1 MLERLVRWSLENR
14 AMVYAIAAL
23 LTAFGAWTALRT
35 PVDVLPD
42 LTAPTVT
49 VVVDAGGYTPTEV
62 EQRVTIPLET
72 ALNGSPGLRRIRSNS
87 ATGLAVVTLEFDW
100 ATPPE
105 NARRIVA
112 ERLQTAGDE
121 LPEDL
126 PPPHMTPASSVMGEI
141 MFVALR
147 SDSASPM
154 DLKST
159 ADWIV
164 RRRVMSVPGIAEVLT
179 IGGDERQVQ
188 LLVDPPRMSA
198 RGIGMNQVIEA
209 MSAASDNRSAGVVVA
224 NGQELLVEGVGRA
237 SVADDFGN
245 VVVGN
250 AGGLPVLAREIGD
263 IRIGEGL
270 KRGTGAFNGKPAV
283 ILAIQKQ
290 PGANTLELTDRLDT
304 VFGELQRSLPEGM
317 VLETRVFRQ
326 SDFIQRSV
334 DNVTTSLI
342 EGLVLVAVIV
352 FIFLVS
358 WRATAVALAA
368 IPVSVVSAI
377 IVINAGGG
385 TINTMTLGGLAI
397 ALGMLVDDA
406 IIVVENVVRRLRL
419 ERAKPADEQ
428 QSDIAVVAAATG
440 EVQGAIIFATLII
453 LLVFLPIF
461 GLSGIEGRLLQPLAL
476 AYGISLL
483 ASLAVALTLTPALS
497 YDLLSRRPDDVGR
510 EPGWVIRMKHSY
522 VGLLDRWLDRWR
534 ALALGSLV
542 MVVLAGIGIALAGRA
557 FLPEFNEG
565 SLTVNVTTL
574 PGTSLADSDRAASEV
589 EAALLSQPEVR
600 TTARRTGRAPGDPH
614 AQEVFASE
622 IEASLNDDGRDRD
635 ELLAALRDAV
645 STVPGVQA
653 IFGQPIGHRVDHI
666 LSGARANIAI
676 KVFAPDTDTLQRV
689 STQVET
695 AVAAIPGTV
704 DVQRDTQSL
713 VPYLRVRLRRADLAN
728 YGLAVEDVT
737 GAIEAA
743 IAGAEVGQLIER
755 PVITDVVVR
764 YDPVQYAD
772 AGQLDTMLLAA
783 PGGQLIPLSAI
794 ADVVRDTGPNAI
806 TRESVERMQ
815 LVLANVSGRDLGA
828 VVADIDTAL
837 DKIALPQ
844 GVHIELAGQFESAE
858 SAGRTLLA
866 LGLVVLIGMFL
877 LLQQAFRSGRDALLV
892 MINLPLALVGGVVGL
907 WLTGGVLS
915 VATIVGFITLFGIA
929 TRNGVMMVTHIK
941 HLQAAEGVTDLAE
954 AVRRGSEE
962 RLVPILMTAISAGL
976 ALLPLAIALG
986 EPGSE
991 IQAPMAIVILCG
1003 LTSST
1008 ALNMLVLPAIY
1019 LKVTRDGWGVRMFH
1033 VEHQANGLKPGKTRP
1048 EPTNTRSKT
1057 A

>member
-14 AMVYAIAAL
+14 VVVYAIAVL
-23 LTAFGAWTALRT
+23 LTGFGAWTAARA

-72 ALNGSPGLRRIRSNS
+72 ALNGAPGLRRLRSNS
-87 ATGLAVVTLEFDW
+87 ATGLSIVIMEYDW
-100 ATPPE
+100 TTDPDE
-105 NARRIVA
+105 ARRITN
-112 ERLQTAGDE
+112 ERMQTAEDE
-121 LPEDL
+121 LPDDIA
-126 PPPHMTPASSVMGEI
+126 PPHMIPASSVMGEI

-147 SDSASPM
+147 SDAASPM

-164 RRRVMSVPGIAEVLT
+164 RRRIMSIPGIAEVLT

-188 LLVDPPRMSA
+188 LLVDPSRLSA
-198 RGIGMNQVIEA
+198 RGIGMNEVVEA
-209 MSAASDNRSAGVVVA
+209 MEAASTTQSAGVVVE
-224 NGQELLVEGVGRA
+224 NGQEFLVEGVGRA
-237 SVADDFGN
+237 ANAEEFGN
-245 VVVGN
+245 VVVGE

-270 KRGTGAFNGKPAV
+270 KRGTGAFNGDPAV

-290 PGANTLELTDRLDT
+290 PGANTLELTDRLDET
-304 VFGELQRSLPEGM
+304 FADLQRSLPEGM

-326 SDFIQRSV
+326 ADFIQRSV
-334 DNVTTSLI
+334 DNVTWALI
-342 EGLVLVAVIV
+342 EGLILVAIIV
-352 FIFLVS
+352 FVFLIS

-377 IVINAGGG
+377 IVINSGGG

-419 ERAKPADEQ
+419 EREKPVEERQD
-428 QSDIAVVAAATG
+428 DIKVVAAATS

-453 LLVFLPIF
+453 LLVFIPIF
-461 GLSGIEGRLLQPLAL
+461 GLTGIEGRLLQPLAL
-476 AYGISLL
+476 AYGVSLL

-497 YDLLSRRPDDVGR
+497 FDLLSRKPENVGN
-510 EPGWVIRMKHSY
+510 EPNWVIRMKAWYSG
-522 VGLLDRWLDRWR
+522 VLDRWLDRWKTL
-534 ALALGSLV
+534 ALASLV
-542 MVVLAGIGIALAGRA
+542 IVFAASVGMALAGRS

-574 PGTSLADSDRAASEV
+574 PGTSLEDSDRAASEI
-589 EAALLSQPEVR
+589 EGALLSQPEVL

-622 IEASLNDDGRDRD
+622 IEATLSEDGRSRE
-635 ELLAALRDAV
+635 ELLTALREAV
-645 STVPGVQA
+645 GTVPGVQA

-676 KVFAPDTDTLQRV
+676 KVFAPDTVTLQ
-689 STQVET
+689 SISSQVEA
-695 AVAAIPGTV
+695 AVSAIPGAV
-704 DVQRDTQSL
+704 DVQKDTQST

-728 YGLAVEDVT
+728 YGLSVEGVT
-737 GAIEAA
+737 GAIQAA
-743 IAGAEVGQLIER
+743 IVGAQVGELIER

-764 YDPVQYAD
+764 YDPAQLGE
-772 AGQLDTMLLAA
+772 AGSMDTMVIAA
-783 PGGQLIPLSAI
+783 PGGQLLPLSAI
-794 ADVVRDTGPNAI
+794 ADVVRDQGPNAI

-815 LVLANVSGRDLGA
+815 LVMANVSGRDLGS
-828 VVADIDTAL
+828 VVADVQAALETID
-837 DKIALPQ
+837 LPQ
-844 GVHIELAGQFESAE
+844 GAHIELGGQFESAA
-858 SAGRTLLA
+858 SATQTLLA
-866 LGLVVLIGMFL
+866 LGLIVLVGMFL
-877 LLQQAFRSGRDALLV
+877 LLRQAFRSSNDAALV

-907 WLTGGVLS
+907 WQTGGVLS

-941 HLQAAEGVTDLAE
+941 HLQDVEGVTDLAE
-954 AVRRGSEE
+954 AVRRGAEE

-976 ALLPLAIALG
+976 ALLPLAIAMG
-986 EPGSE
+986 QPGSE

-1008 ALNMLVLPAIY
+1008 VLNMLVLPAIY
-1019 LKVTRDGWGVRMFH
+1019 LKVTRDGWGLR
-1033 VEHQANGLKPGKTRP
+1033 
-1048 EPTNTRSKT
+1048 RSKFGERN
-1057 A
+1057 AA

>member
-14 AMVYAIAAL
+14 IVIYAIALL
-23 LTAFGAWTALRT
+23 LTAFGAWTASRT

-62 EQRVTIPLET
+62 EQRITIPLET
-72 ALNGSPGLRRIRSNS
+72 ALNGAPGLRRIRSNS
-87 ATGLAVVTLEFDW
+87 ATGLSVVTMEYDW
-100 ATPPE
+100 STDSE
-105 NARRIVA
+105 QARRITA
-112 ERLQTAGDE
+112 ERLQAATDD
-121 LPEDL
+121 LPDDV

-141 MFVALR
+141 MFIAMR
-147 SDSASPM
+147 SDNANPM
-154 DLKST
+154 ELKSV
-159 ADWIV
+159 ADWVV
-164 RRRVMSVPGIAEVLT
+164 RRRIMSVPGVAEVMT

-188 LLVDPPRMSA
+188 LLVDPARLSA
-198 RGIGMNQVIEA
+198 RSIGVNQVVDA
-209 MSAASDNRSAGVVVA
+209 MKKASANESAGVIVE
-224 NGQELLVEGVGRA
+224 NGQELLIEGVGRA
-237 SVADDFGN
+237 VEAEEFGN
-245 VVVGN
+245 VVVGET
-250 AGGLPVLAREIGD
+250 GGLPVLAREIGE

-290 PGANTLELTDRLDT
+290 PGANTLELTERLDE
-304 VFGELQRSLPEGM
+304 VFDELQRTLPPGM

-326 SDFIQRSV
+326 ADFIQRSV
-334 DNVTTSLI
+334 DNVTTALV
-342 EGLVLVAVIV
+342 EGLILVAIIV

-377 IVINAGGG
+377 IVINSGGG

-419 ERAKPADEQ
+419 EREKPEAER
-428 QSDIAVVAAATG
+428 QSDIEVVGSATT

-461 GLSGIEGRLLQPLAL
+461 GLTGIEGRLLQPLAL
-476 AYGISLL
+476 AYGLSLL

-497 YDLLSRRPDDVGR
+497 FDLLSRNPENVGN
-510 EPGWVIRMKHSY
+510 EPKWIIRMKAWY
-522 VGLLDRWLDRWR
+522 VNLLDHWLDRWR
-534 ALALGSLV
+534 ALAIGSAVLV
-542 MVVLAGIGIALAGRA
+542 LVAGIGLTLAGRA

-574 PGTSLADSDRAASEV
+574 PGTSLEDSDRAASEV
-589 EAALLSQPEVR
+589 EAALLSQPEVE

-622 IEASLNDDGRDRD
+622 IEATLNDDGRERE
-635 ELLAALRDAV
+635 ELLGGLREAV
-645 STVPGVQA
+645 GTVPGIQA
-653 IFGQPIGHRVDHI
+653 IFGQPIGHRIDHI

-676 KVFAPDTDTLQRV
+676 KIYAADTATLQ
-689 STQVET
+689 SIANQVET
-695 AVAAIPGTV
+695 AVGAVPGAV
-704 DVQRDTQSL
+704 DVQKDTQSS
-713 VPYLRVRLRRADLAN
+713 VPYLRVRLRRADIAN

-737 GAIEAA
+737 GAIQAA

-764 YDPVQYAD
+764 YDPAQYNAPGQMENMVI
-772 AGQLDTMLLAA
+772 AAPNGQLL
-783 PGGQLIPLSAI
+783 PLSAV
-794 ADVVRDTGPNAI
+794 ADVVRDQGPNAI
-806 TRESVERMQ
+806 TRESAERVQ
-815 LVLANVSGRDLGA
+815 LVMANVSGRDLGA
-828 VVADIDTAL
+828 VVTDIEAVL
-837 DKIALPQ
+837 DAIDLPQ
-844 GVHIELAGQFESAE
+844 GARIELGGQFESAA
-858 SAGRTLLA
+858 SATRTLLA
-866 LGLVVLIGMFL
+866 LGLIVLVGMFL
-877 LLQQAFRSGRDALLV
+877 LLRQAFRSSNDAALV

-941 HLQAAEGVTDLAE
+941 HLQNVEGLTDLAD
-954 AVRRGSEE
+954 AVRRGAEE

-976 ALLPLAIALG
+976 ALVPLAIATG
-986 EPGSE
+986 QPGSE

-1008 ALNMLVLPAIY
+1008 ILNMLVLPAVY
-1019 LKVTRDGWGVRMFH
+1019 LKVTRDGWGVSKL
-1033 VEHQANGLKPGKTRP
+1033 LKNMR
-1048 EPTNTRSKT
+1048 RSREAMESEAT
-1057 A
+1057 PI

>member
-14 AMVYAIAAL
+14 VVVYAIAVL
-23 LTAFGAWTALRT
+23 LTGFGAWTAARA

-72 ALNGSPGLRRIRSNS
+72 ALNGAPGLRRLRSNS
-87 ATGLAVVTLEFDW
+87 ATGLSIVIMEYDW
-100 ATPPE
+100 TTDPDE
-105 NARRIVA
+105 ARRITN
-112 ERLQTAGDE
+112 ERMQTAEDE
-121 LPEDL
+121 LPDDIA
-126 PPPHMTPASSVMGEI
+126 PPHMIPASSVMGEI

-147 SDSASPM
+147 SDAASPM

-159 ADWIV
+159 ADWVV
-164 RRRVMSVPGIAEVLT
+164 RRRIMSIPGIAEVLT

-188 LLVDPPRMSA
+188 LLVDPSRLSA
-198 RGIGMNQVIEA
+198 RGIGMNEVVEA
-209 MSAASDNRSAGVVVA
+209 MEAASTTQSAGVVVE
-224 NGQELLVEGVGRA
+224 NGQEFLVEGVGRA
-237 SVADDFGN
+237 ANAEEFGN
-245 VVVGN
+245 VVVGE

-270 KRGTGAFNGKPAV
+270 KRGTGAFNGDPAV

-290 PGANTLELTDRLDT
+290 PGANTLELTDRLDET
-304 VFGELQRSLPEGM
+304 FADLQRSLPEGM

-326 SDFIQRSV
+326 AEFIQRSV
-334 DNVTTSLI
+334 DNVTWALI
-342 EGLVLVAVIV
+342 EGLILVAIIV
-352 FIFLVS
+352 FVFLIS

-377 IVINAGGG
+377 IVINSGGG

-419 ERAKPADEQ
+419 EREKPVEERQD
-428 QSDIAVVAAATG
+428 DIKVVAAATS

-453 LLVFLPIF
+453 LLVFIPIF
-461 GLSGIEGRLLQPLAL
+461 GLTGIEGRLLQPLAL
-476 AYGISLL
+476 AYGVSLL

-497 YDLLSRRPDDVGR
+497 FDLLSRKPENVGN
-510 EPGWVIRMKHSY
+510 EPNWVIRMKAWYSG
-522 VGLLDRWLDRWR
+522 VLDRWLDRWKTL
-534 ALALGSLV
+534 ALASLV
-542 MVVLAGIGIALAGRA
+542 IVFAASVGMALAGRS

-574 PGTSLADSDRAASEV
+574 PGTSLEDSDRAASEI
-589 EAALLSQPEVR
+589 EGALLSQPEVL

-622 IEASLNDDGRDRD
+622 IEATLSEDGRSRE
-635 ELLAALRDAV
+635 ELLSALREAV
-645 STVPGVQA
+645 GTVPGVQA

-676 KVFAPDTDTLQRV
+676 KVFAPDTVTLQ
-689 STQVET
+689 SISSQVEA
-695 AVAAIPGTV
+695 AVSAIPGAV
-704 DVQRDTQSL
+704 DVQKDTQST

-728 YGLAVEDVT
+728 YGLSVEGVT
-737 GAIEAA
+737 GAIQAA
-743 IAGAEVGQLIER
+743 IVGAQVGELIER

-764 YDPVQYAD
+764 YDPAQLGE
-772 AGQLDTMLLAA
+772 AGSMDTMVIAA
-783 PGGQLIPLSAI
+783 PGGQLLPLSAI
-794 ADVVRDTGPNAI
+794 ADVVRDQGPNAI

-815 LVLANVSGRDLGA
+815 LVMANVSGRDLGS
-828 VVADIDTAL
+828 VVADVQAALETID
-837 DKIALPQ
+837 LPQ
-844 GVHIELAGQFESAE
+844 GAHIELGGQFESAA
-858 SAGRTLLA
+858 SATQTLLA
-866 LGLVVLIGMFL
+866 LGLIVLVGMFL
-877 LLQQAFRSGRDALLV
+877 LLRQAFRSSNDAALV

-907 WLTGGVLS
+907 WQTGGVLS

-941 HLQAAEGVTDLAE
+941 HLQDVEGVTDLAE
-954 AVRRGSEE
+954 AVRRGAEE

-976 ALLPLAIALG
+976 ALLPLAIAMG
-986 EPGSE
+986 QPGSE

-1008 ALNMLVLPAIY
+1008 VLNMLVLPAIY
-1019 LKVTRDGWGVRMFH
+1019 LKVTRDGWGLR
-1033 VEHQANGLKPGKTRP
+1033 
-1048 EPTNTRSKT
+1048 RSKFGELN
-1057 A
+1057 AA

>member
-14 AMVYAIAAL
+14 IAVYAIALL
-23 LTAFGAWTALRT
+23 LTAFGAWTAMQT

-62 EQRVTIPLET
+62 EQRITIPLET
-72 ALNGSPGLRRIRSNS
+72 ALNGAPGLRRIRSNS
-87 ATGLAVVTLEFDW
+87 ATGLSVVTMEYDW
-100 ATPPE
+100 STEPE
-105 NARRIVA
+105 QARRVTA
-112 ERLQTAGDE
+112 ERLQAATDD
-121 LPEDL
+121 LPDDV

-141 MFVALR
+141 MFVAMR
-147 SDSASPM
+147 SDTASPM
-154 DLKST
+154 ELKYT
-159 ADWIV
+159 ADWVV
-164 RRRVMSVPGIAEVLT
+164 RRRVMSVPGIAEVMT

-188 LLVDPPRMSA
+188 LLVDPARLSA
-198 RGIGMNQVIEA
+198 RGIGMNQVVET
-209 MSAASDNRSAGVVVA
+209 MSRASANESAGVVVE
-224 NGQELLVEGVGRA
+224 NGQELLIEGVGRA
-237 SVADDFGN
+237 ANAEEFGN
-245 VVVGN
+245 VVVGET
-250 AGGLPVLAREIGD
+250 GGLPVLAREVGEV
-263 IRIGEGL
+263 RIGEGL

-283 ILAIQKQ
+283 ILAVQKQ

-304 VFGELQRSLPEGM
+304 VFAEIQRTLPQGM

-326 SDFIQRSV
+326 SDFIERSV
-334 DNVTTSLI
+334 NNVTTALV
-342 EGLVLVAVIV
+342 EGLILVAIIV

-368 IPVSVVSAI
+368 IPVSVVSAV
-377 IVINAGGG
+377 IVINSGGG

-419 ERAKPADEQ
+419 EREKPEAERE
-428 QSDIAVVAAATG
+428 SDIKVVAAATS

-461 GLSGIEGRLLQPLAL
+461 GLTGIEGRLLQPLAL
-476 AYGISLL
+476 AYGVSLL

-497 YDLLSRRPDDVGR
+497 FDLLSRKPEAVGN
-510 EPGWVIRMKHSY
+510 EPGWVVRMKSWY
-522 VGLLDRWLDRWR
+522 AGVLNRWLDRWKVL
-534 ALALGSLV
+534 ALASIV
-542 MVVLAGIGIALAGRA
+542 MVIVAGIGIALAGRS

-574 PGTSLADSDRAASEV
+574 PGTSLEDSDRAASEV
-589 EAALLSQPEVR
+589 EAALLSQPEVI

-622 IEASLNDDGRDRD
+622 IEATLAEDGRDRE
-635 ELLAALRDAV
+635 ELVSALRGAV
-645 STVPGVQA
+645 GAVPGVQA
-653 IFGQPIGHRVDHI
+653 IFGQPIGHRIDHI

-676 KVFAPDTDTLQRV
+676 KVFAPDTDTLQTIT
-689 STQVET
+689 TQVES
-695 AVAAIPGTV
+695 AVSAIPGAV
-704 DVQRDTQSL
+704 DVQKDTQSR

-737 GAIEAA
+737 GAIQAA
-743 IAGAEVGQLIER
+743 VAGAEVGQLVER

-764 YDPVQYAD
+764 YDPAQFAD
-772 AGQLDTMLLAA
+772 PGQIENMLIAA
-783 PGGQLIPLSAI
+783 PGGQLLPLAAV
-794 ADVVRDTGPNAI
+794 ADVVRDQGPNAI

-815 LVLANVSGRDLGA
+815 LVMANVSGRDLGA
-828 VVADIDTAL
+828 VVADVEIVLESID
-837 DKIALPQ
+837 LPQ
-844 GVHIELAGQFESAE
+844 GSHIELGGQFESAA
-858 SAGRTLLA
+858 SATRTLLA
-866 LGLVVLIGMFL
+866 LGLIVLVGMFL
-877 LLQQAFRSGRDALLV
+877 LLRQAFRSSNDAVLV
-892 MINLPLALVGGVVGL
+892 MVNLPLALVGGVVGL

-941 HLQAAEGVTDLAE
+941 HLQAVEGVIDLAE
-954 AVRRGSEE
+954 AVRRGAEE

-976 ALLPLAIALG
+976 ALVPLAIATG

-1008 ALNMLVLPAIY
+1008 VLNMLVLPAIY
-1019 LKVTRDGWGVRMFH
+1019 LKVTRDGWGFERLRERLRKPDKTTD
-1033 VEHQANGLKPGKTRP
+1033 VEPQPAT
-1048 EPTNTRSKT
+1048 
-1057 A
+1057 

>member
-1 MLERLVRWSLENR
+1 MLERPSFLENLVRWSLENR
-14 AMVYAIAAL
+14 VVVYAIAIL
-23 LTAFGAWTALRT
+23 LTAFGAWTASRT

-62 EQRVTIPLET
+62 EQRITIPLET
-72 ALNGSPGLRRIRSNS
+72 ALNGAPGLRRIRSNS
-87 ATGLAVVTLEFDW
+87 ATGLSVVIMEYDW
-100 ATPPE
+100 STDPE
-105 NARRIVA
+105 QARRITN
-112 ERLQTAGDE
+112 ERMQIAADE
-121 LPEDL
+121 LPDDI

-141 MFVALR
+141 MFVAMR
-147 SDSASPM
+147 SNNASPM

-164 RRRVMSVPGIAEVLT
+164 RRRIMSIPGIAEVMT

-188 LLVDPPRMSA
+188 LLVDPARLSA
-198 RGIGMNQVIEA
+198 RGIGLNEVVEA
-209 MSAASDNRSAGVVVA
+209 MERASTNESAGVVVE
-224 NGQELLVEGVGRA
+224 NGQELLIEGVGRA
-237 SVADDFGN
+237 DAAEDFGN
-245 VVVGN
+245 VVVGE
-250 AGGLPVLAREIGD
+250 AGGLPVLAREIGEV
-263 IRIGEGL
+263 RIGEGL
-270 KRGTGAFNGKPAV
+270 KRGTGAFNGDPAV

-290 PGANTLELTDRLDT
+290 PGANTLELTERLDET
-304 VFGELQRSLPEGM
+304 FADLQRSLPEGM
-317 VLETRVFRQ
+317 VLETQVFRQ
-326 SDFIQRSV
+326 ADFIQRSV
-334 DNVTTSLI
+334 DNVTTALI
-342 EGLVLVAVIV
+342 EGLILVAIIV

-377 IVINAGGG
+377 IVINSGGG

-419 ERAKPADEQ
+419 EREKPTEEQ
-428 QSDIAVVAAATG
+428 QSDTNVVAAATS

-461 GLSGIEGRLLQPLAL
+461 GLTGIEGRLLQPLAL
-476 AYGISLL
+476 AYGVSLL

-497 YDLLSRRPDDVGR
+497 YDLLSRKPEDVGN
-510 EPGWVIRMKHSY
+510 EPNWVVRMKSWY
-522 VGLLDRWLDRWR
+522 SGILGRWLDRWKTL
-534 ALALGSLV
+534 ALASLA
-542 MVVLAGIGIALAGRA
+542 MVVAASVGIALAGQS

-574 PGTSLADSDRAASEV
+574 PGTSLEDSDRAASEV
-589 EAALLSQPEVR
+589 EAALLSQPEVE

-622 IEASLNDDGRDRD
+622 IEATLNDEGRDRD
-635 ELLAALRDAV
+635 ELLSALRGAV
-645 STVPGVQA
+645 GTVPGVQA

-676 KVFAPDTDTLQRV
+676 KVFAPDTDTLQRI
-689 STQVET
+689 STQVES
-695 AVAAIPGTV
+695 AVSAIPGAV
-704 DVQRDTQSL
+704 DVQKDTQSM
-713 VPYLRVRLRRADLAN
+713 VPYVRVRLRRADLAN

-737 GAIEAA
+737 GAIQAA
-743 IAGAEVGQLIER
+743 IVGAEVGQLIER

-764 YDPVQYAD
+764 YDPAQYND
-772 AGQLDTMLLAA
+772 AGAMENMLIAA
-783 PGGQLIPLSAI
+783 PDGQLLPLAAI
-794 ADVVRDTGPNAI
+794 ADVVRDQGPNAI

-815 LVLANVSGRDLGA
+815 LVMANVSGRDLGA
-828 VVADIDTAL
+828 VVEDVEAAL
-837 DKIALPQ
+837 ETIELPQ
-844 GVHIELAGQFESAE
+844 GAHIELGGQFESAA
-858 SAGRTLLA
+858 SATRTLLA
-866 LGLVVLIGMFL
+866 LGLIVLVGMFL
-877 LLQQAFRSGRDALLV
+877 LLRQAFRSSNDAALV

-941 HLQAAEGVTDLAE
+941 HLQAVEGVTDLAE
-954 AVRRGSEE
+954 AVRRGAEE

-976 ALLPLAIALG
+976 ALVPLAIAMG
-986 EPGSE
+986 QPGSE

-1008 ALNMLVLPAIY
+1008 VLNMLVLPAIY
-1019 LKVTRDGWGVRMFH
+1019 LKVTRDGWGLTMPNWSLPRRKRDDI
-1033 VEHQANGLKPGKTRP
+1033 EIEEAP
-1048 EPTNTRSKT
+1048 

>member
-14 AMVYAIAAL
+14 LAVYAIAAL

-62 EQRVTIPLET
+62 EQRITIPLET
-72 ALNGSPGLRRIRSNS
+72 ALNGAPGLRRIRSNS
-87 ATGLAVVTLEFDW
+87 TTGLSVVIMEYDW
-100 ATPPE
+100 STDPE
-105 NARRIVA
+105 QARRITN
-112 ERLQTAGDE
+112 ERLQTAADE
-121 LPEDL
+121 LPGDVA
-126 PPPHMTPASSVMGEI
+126 PPHMTPASSVMGEI

-147 SDSASPM
+147 SDTATPM
-154 DLKST
+154 ELKST

-164 RRRVMSVPGIAEVLT
+164 RRRVMSVPGIAEVMT

-188 LLVDPPRMSA
+188 LLVDPARLSA
-198 RGIGMNQVIEA
+198 RGIGMNQVVEA
-209 MSAASDNRSAGVVVA
+209 MARASTNESAGVLVE
-224 NGQELLVEGVGRA
+224 NGQELLIEGVGRA
-237 SVADDFGN
+237 EDAQDFGN
-245 VVVGN
+245 VVVGE
-250 AGGLPVLAREIGD
+250 AGGVPVLAREIGD
-263 IRIGEGL
+263 VRIGEGL

-290 PGANTLELTDRLDT
+290 PGANTLELTDRLDE
-304 VFGELQRSLPEGM
+304 VFADLQRTLPRGM

-326 SDFIQRSV
+326 ADFIERSV
-334 DNVTTSLI
+334 DNVTQALI
-342 EGLVLVAVIV
+342 EGLILVAIIV
-352 FIFLVS
+352 FIFLIS

-377 IVINAGGG
+377 IVINSGGG

-419 ERAKPADEQ
+419 ERQKPEAEQ
-428 QSDIAVVAAATG
+428 QSDIAVVASATS

-461 GLSGIEGRLLQPLAL
+461 GLTGIEGRLLQPLAL
-476 AYGISLL
+476 AYGVSLL
-483 ASLAVALTLTPALS
+483 ASLAVALTLTPALCH
-497 YDLLSRRPDDVGR
+497 DMLSRKPEDVGN
-510 EPGWVIRMKHSY
+510 EPSWVIRMKQWYSR
-522 VGLLDRWLDRWR
+522 VLTRWLDRWR
-534 ALALGSLV
+534 TLAFGSAV
-542 MVVLAGIGIALAGRA
+542 MVLLAAVGLTFAGRA

-589 EAALLSQPEVR
+589 EAALLSQPEVE

-622 IEASLNDDGRDRD
+622 IEATLNGEGRDRE
-635 ELLAALRDAV
+635 ELLAALRGAV
-645 STVPGVQA
+645 GTVPGVQA

-676 KVFAPDTDTLQRV
+676 KIFAPDSDTLQRL
-689 STQVET
+689 STEVES
-695 AVAAIPGTV
+695 AVGTIPGAV
-704 DVQRDTQSL
+704 DVQKDTQSQ

-728 YGLAVEDVT
+728 YGLAVDDVT
-737 GAIEAA
+737 GAIQSA
-743 IAGAEVGQLIER
+743 IVGAEVGQLIER

-764 YDPVQYAD
+764 YDPAQYND
-772 AGQLDTMLLAA
+772 AGQMENMLIAA
-783 PGGQLIPLSAI
+783 PGGQLIPLAAV
-794 ADVVRDTGPNAI
+794 ADIVRDQGPNAI
-806 TRESVERMQ
+806 TRESAERMQ
-815 LVLANVSGRDLGA
+815 LVMANVSGRDLGA
-828 VVADIDTAL
+828 VVADVEQAL
-837 DKIALPQ
+837 EGIELPQ
-844 GVHIELAGQFESAE
+844 GAHIELGGQFESAA
-858 SAGRTLLA
+858 SASRTLLA
-866 LGLVVLIGMFL
+866 LGLVVLVGMFL
-877 LLQQAFRSGRDALLV
+877 LLRQAFRSSNDAVLV

-929 TRNGVMMVTHIK
+929 TRNGVMMVTHIQ
-941 HLQAAEGVTDLAE
+941 HLRQVEGVSDLAE
-954 AVRRGSEE
+954 AVRRGAVE

-976 ALLPLAIALG
+976 ALVPLAIAMG

-1003 LTSST
+1003 LASST
-1008 ALNMLVLPAIY
+1008 VLNMLVLPAIY
-1019 LKVTRDGWGVRMFH
+1019 LKVTRDGWGVKWPARRGNA
-1033 VEHQANGLKPGKTRP
+1033 EPDDLQAKELPL
-1048 EPTNTRSKT
+1048 
-1057 A
+1057 

>member
-14 AMVYAIAAL
+14 IAVYAIALL
-23 LTAFGAWTALRT
+23 LTAFGAWTAMRT

-62 EQRVTIPLET
+62 EQRITIPLET
-72 ALNGSPGLRRIRSNS
+72 ALNGAPGLRRIRSNS
-87 ATGLAVVTLEFDW
+87 ATGLSVVTMEYDW
-100 ATPPE
+100 STEPE
-105 NARRIVA
+105 QARRVTA
-112 ERLQTAGDE
+112 ERLQAATDD
-121 LPEDL
+121 LPDDV

-141 MFVALR
+141 MFVAMR
-147 SDSASPM
+147 SDTASPM
-154 DLKST
+154 ELKST

-164 RRRVMSVPGIAEVLT
+164 RRRVMSVPGIAEVMT

-188 LLVDPPRMSA
+188 LLVDPARLSS

-209 MSAASDNRSAGVVVA
+209 MSRASANESAGVVVE
-224 NGQELLVEGVGRA
+224 NGQELLIEGVGRA
-237 SVADDFGN
+237 ASAEEFGN
-245 VVVGN
+245 VVVGE
-250 AGGLPVLAREIGD
+250 AGGLPVLAREIGE

-270 KRGTGAFNGKPAV
+270 KRGTGAFNGNPAV
-283 ILAIQKQ
+283 ILAVQKQ

-304 VFGELQRSLPEGM
+304 VFAEIQRTLPQGM

-326 SDFIQRSV
+326 SDFIERSV
-334 DNVTTSLI
+334 NNVTSALV
-342 EGLVLVAVIV
+342 EGLILVAIIV

-368 IPVSVVSAI
+368 IPVSVVSAV
-377 IVINAGGG
+377 IVINSGGG

-419 ERAKPADEQ
+419 EREKPETKRE
-428 QSDIAVVAAATG
+428 SDIKVVAAATS

-461 GLSGIEGRLLQPLAL
+461 GLTGIEGRLLQPLAL
-476 AYGISLL
+476 AYGVSLL

-497 YDLLSRRPDDVGR
+497 YDLLSRKPEAVGN
-510 EPGWVIRMKHSY
+510 EPRWVMRMKGWY
-522 VGLLDRWLDRWR
+522 VGVLNRWLDRWKVL
-534 ALALGSLV
+534 ALASVV
-542 MVVLAGIGIALAGRA
+542 MVVVAGIGIALAGRS

-574 PGTSLADSDRAASEV
+574 PGTSLEDSDRAASEV
-589 EAALLSQPEVR
+589 EAALLSQPEVL

-622 IEASLNDDGRDRD
+622 IEATLAEDGRDRE
-635 ELLAALRDAV
+635 ELVSALREAV
-645 STVPGVQA
+645 GAVPGVQA
-653 IFGQPIGHRVDHI
+653 IFGQPIGHRIDHI

-676 KVFAPDTDTLQRV
+676 KVFAPDTDTLQTI
-689 STQVET
+689 STQVEN
-695 AVAAIPGTV
+695 AVSAIPGAV
-704 DVQRDTQSL
+704 DVQKDTQSR

-737 GAIEAA
+737 GAIQAA
-743 IAGAEVGQLIER
+743 VAGAEVGQLVER

-764 YDPVQYAD
+764 YDPAQFAD
-772 AGQLDTMLLAA
+772 PGQIDNMLIAA
-783 PGGQLIPLSAI
+783 PGGQLLPLAAV
-794 ADVVRDTGPNAI
+794 ADVVRDQGPNAI
-806 TRESVERMQ
+806 TRESAERMQ
-815 LVLANVSGRDLGA
+815 LVMANVSGRDLGA
-828 VVADIDTAL
+828 VVADVETVLESID
-837 DKIALPQ
+837 LPP
-844 GVHIELAGQFESAE
+844 GSHIELGGQFESAS
-858 SAGRTLLA
+858 SATRTLLA
-866 LGLVVLIGMFL
+866 LGLIVLVGMFL
-877 LLQQAFRSGRDALLV
+877 LLRQAFRSSNDAVLV
-892 MINLPLALVGGVVGL
+892 MVNLPLALVGGVVGL

-941 HLQAAEGVTDLAE
+941 HLQLVEGVTDLAE
-954 AVRRGSEE
+954 AVRRGAEE

-976 ALLPLAIALG
+976 ALVPLAIAMG

-1008 ALNMLVLPAIY
+1008 VLNMLVLPAIY
-1019 LKVTRDGWGVRMFH
+1019 LKVTRDGWGLERLR
-1033 VEHQANGLKPGKTRP
+1033 ERLRKPDEATDA
-1048 EPTNTRSKT
+1048 EPQPAT
-1057 A
+1057 

>member
-14 AMVYAIAAL
+14 AIVYAIAAL

-105 NARRIVA
+105 SARRIVA

-121 LPEDL
+121 LPADL

-147 SDSASPM
+147 SNSASPM

-188 LLVDPPRMSA
+188 LLVDPARMSA
-198 RGIGMNQVIEA
+198 RGIGMNQVIDA

-237 SVADDFGN
+237 AVADDFGS
-245 VVVGN
+245 VVVGD
-250 AGGLPVLAREIGD
+250 AGGVPVLAREIGD

-304 VFGELQRSLPEGM
+304 VFAELQRTLPDGM

-326 SDFIQRSV
+326 ADFIQRSV
-334 DNVTTSLI
+334 DNVTTALI

-419 ERAKPADEQ
+419 ERAKPTDEQ

-476 AYGISLL
+476 AYGVSLL

-497 YDLLSRRPDDVGR
+497 YDLLSRRPDDVGH
-510 EPGWVIRMKHSY
+510 EPGWVIRMKAWY
-522 VGLLDRWLDRWR
+522 VALLDRWLDRWR
-534 ALALGSLV
+534 VLAVGSMV
-542 MVVLAGIGIALAGRA
+542 MVVVAGIGIALAGRA

-622 IEASLNDDGRDRD
+622 IEASLNDEGRDRD

-645 STVPGVQA
+645 GTVPGVQA

-689 STQVET
+689 STQVEN

-713 VPYLRVRLRRADLAN
+713 VPYLRVRLRRADLAS

-772 AGQLDTMLLAA
+772 AGQLDTMLIAA

-837 DKIALPQ
+837 DGIALPQ
-844 GVHIELAGQFESAE
+844 GVHIEMAGQFESAA

-866 LGLVVLIGMFL
+866 LGLIVLVGMFL

-941 HLQAAEGVTDLAE
+941 HLQAVEGVTDLAE

-1008 ALNMLVLPAIY
+1008 VLNMLVLPALY
-1019 LKVTRDGWGVRMFH
+1019 LKVTRDGWGVKWPARRRA
-1033 VEHQANGLKPGKTRP
+1033 ESA
-1048 EPTNTRSKT
+1048 

>member
-14 AMVYAIAAL
+14 VVVYAIAVL
-23 LTAFGAWTALRT
+23 LTAFGAWTAART

-62 EQRVTIPLET
+62 EQRITIPLET
-72 ALNGSPGLRRIRSNS
+72 ALNGAPGLRRIRSNS
-87 ATGLAVVTLEFDW
+87 ATGLSVVIMEYDW
-100 ATPPE
+100 STEPE
-105 NARRIVA
+105 QARRITN
-112 ERLQTAGDE
+112 ERLQTAADE
-121 LPEDL
+121 LPDDV

-147 SDSASPM
+147 SDTADPM
-154 DLKST
+154 ELKST

-164 RRRVMSVPGIAEVLT
+164 RRRVMSIPGIAEVMT

-188 LLVDPPRMSA
+188 LLVDPARLSA
-198 RGIGMNQVIEA
+198 RGIGMNEVVQA
-209 MSAASDNRSAGVVVA
+209 MERASTNESAGVVVE
-224 NGQELLVEGVGRA
+224 NGQELLIEGVGRA
-237 SVADDFGN
+237 DAAEDFGI
-245 VVVGN
+245 VVVGE
-250 AGGLPVLAREIGD
+250 AGGLPVLARDIGEV
-263 IRIGEGL
+263 RIGEGL

-290 PGANTLELTDRLDT
+290 PGANTLELTERLDET
-304 VFGELQRSLPEGM
+304 FADLQRTLPQGM
-317 VLETRVFRQ
+317 VLETQVFRQ
-326 SDFIQRSV
+326 ADFIERSV
-334 DNVTTSLI
+334 NNVTQSLI
-342 EGLVLVAVIV
+342 EGLILVAIIV

-358 WRATAVALAA
+358 WRATVVALAA

-377 IVINAGGG
+377 IVINSGGG

-419 ERAKPADEQ
+419 EREKPVEEQ
-428 QSDIAVVAAATG
+428 QSDIRVVAAATS

-461 GLSGIEGRLLQPLAL
+461 GLTGIEGRLLQPLAL
-476 AYGISLL
+476 AYGVSLL

-497 YDLLSRRPDDVGR
+497 FDLLSRKPEDVGN
-510 EPGWVIRMKHSY
+510 EPEWVLRMKLWYHG
-522 VGLLDRWLDRWR
+522 VLERWLDKWKT
-534 ALALGSLV
+534 L
-542 MVVLAGIGIALAGRA
+542 VLASLTMVLVASIGIALAGRS

-574 PGTSLADSDRAASEV
+574 PGTSLEDSDRAASEV
-589 EAALLSQPEVR
+589 EAALLSQPEVE

-622 IEASLNDDGRDRD
+622 IEATLNDEGRDRD
-635 ELLAALRDAV
+635 ELLAALRGAV
-645 STVPGVQA
+645 GTVPGVQA

-676 KVFAPDTDTLQRV
+676 KVFAPDTDTLQRI
-689 STQVET
+689 SSQVEN
-695 AVAAIPGTV
+695 AVTAIPGAV
-704 DVQRDTQSL
+704 DVQKDTQSM
-713 VPYLRVRLRRADLAN
+713 VPYVRVRLRRADLAN
-728 YGLAVEDVT
+728 YGLTVEDVT
-737 GAIEAA
+737 GAIQAA
-743 IAGAEVGQLIER
+743 IVGAEVGQLIER

-764 YDPVQYAD
+764 YDPAQYND
-772 AGQLDTMLLAA
+772 AGALENMLIAAPNGQLLPLAA
-783 PGGQLIPLSAI
+783 V
-794 ADVVRDTGPNAI
+794 ADVVRDQGPNAI

-815 LVLANVSGRDLGA
+815 LVMANVSGRDLGA
-828 VVADIDTAL
+828 VVSDVEAAL
-837 DKIALPQ
+837 DTIELPQ
-844 GVHIELAGQFESAE
+844 GSHIELGGQFESAA
-858 SAGRTLLA
+858 SATRTLLA
-866 LGLVVLIGMFL
+866 LGLIVLVGMFL
-877 LLQQAFRSGRDALLV
+877 LLRQAFRSSNDAALV

-915 VATIVGFITLFGIA
+915 VATIIGFITLFGIA

-941 HLQAAEGVTDLAE
+941 HLRDVEGVSDLSE
-954 AVRRGSEE
+954 AVRRGAEE

-976 ALLPLAIALG
+976 ALVPLAIAMG
-986 EPGSE
+986 QPGSE

-1008 ALNMLVLPAIY
+1008 VLNMLVLPAIY
-1019 LKVTRDGWGVRMFH
+1019 LKVTRDGWGVSMPKFTLPRRNS
-1033 VEHQANGLKPGKTRP
+1033 VPDAPGEDEAR
-1048 EPTNTRSKT
+1048 

>member
-121 LPEDL
+121 LPDDL

-164 RRRVMSVPGIAEVLT
+164 RRRVMSVPGIAEVMT

-188 LLVDPPRMSA
+188 LLVDPARLSA

-237 SVADDFGN
+237 AVADDFGN

-250 AGGLPVLAREIGD
+250 AGGVPVLAREIGD

-304 VFGELQRSLPEGM
+304 VFGELQRSLPKGM

-368 IPVSVVSAI
+368 IPVSVVSAV

-419 ERAKPADEQ
+419 ERAKLAEEQ

-453 LLVFLPIF
+453 LLVFLPMF

-476 AYGISLL
+476 AYGVSLL

-510 EPGWVIRMKHSY
+510 EPGWAIRMKHWY
-522 VGLLDRWLDRWR
+522 VGLLDRWLDRWK
-534 ALALGSLV
+534 ALAVGSLV

-622 IEASLNDDGRDRD
+622 IEASLNDEGRDRD

-676 KVFAPDTDTLQRV
+676 KVFAPDTDTLQTV
-689 STQVET
+689 SMQVEA
-695 AVAAIPGTV
+695 AVKAIPGTV

-713 VPYLRVRLRRADLAN
+713 VPYLRVRLRRGDLAS

-772 AGQLDTMLLAA
+772 AGQLDTMLIAA

-837 DKIALPQ
+837 DGIALSQ
-844 GVHIELAGQFESAE
+844 GVHIELAGQFESAA

-866 LGLVVLIGMFL
+866 LGLIVLVGMFL

-941 HLQAAEGVTDLAE
+941 HLQAVEGVTDLAE

-1008 ALNMLVLPAIY
+1008 VLNMLVLPAIY
-1019 LKVTRDGWGVRMFH
+1019 LKVTRDGWGVKWPVWRRRE
-1033 VEHQANGLKPGKTRP
+1033 VLAE
-1048 EPTNTRSKT
+1048 
-1057 A
+1057 

>member
-1 MLERLVRWSLENR
+1 VLERLVRWSLENR
-14 AMVYAIAAL
+14 AMVYAIAML

-100 ATPPE
+100 ATSPE
-105 NARRIVA
+105 GARRIVA

-121 LPEDL
+121 LPDDL

-147 SDSASPM
+147 SDSATPM

-188 LLVDPPRMSA
+188 LLVDPARLSA

-209 MSAASDNRSAGVVVA
+209 MSAASDNRSAGVVA

-237 SVADDFGN
+237 AVADDFGN

-250 AGGLPVLAREIGD
+250 AGGVPVLAREIGD

-290 PGANTLELTDRLDT
+290 PGANTLELTERLDT
-304 VFGELQRSLPEGM
+304 VFAELQRSLPKDM

-326 SDFIQRSV
+326 ADFIQRSV
-334 DNVTTSLI
+334 DNVTTALI

-419 ERAKPADEQ
+419 ERAKPVDEQ

-453 LLVFLPIF
+453 LLVFLPIL

-476 AYGISLL
+476 AYGVSLL
-483 ASLAVALTLTPALS
+483 ASLAIALTLAPALS

-510 EPGWVIRMKHSY
+510 EPGWVIGLKRWY
-522 VGLLDRWLDRWR
+522 VALLDRWLDRWR
-534 ALALGSLV
+534 VLAAGSLV

-622 IEASLNDDGRDRD
+622 IEASLNEEGRSRD
-635 ELLAALRDAV
+635 ELLTALRDAV
-645 STVPGVQA
+645 STVPGVQT

-676 KVFAPDTDTLQRV
+676 KVFAPDTDTLRRV
-689 STQVET
+689 SAQVET
-695 AVAAIPGTV
+695 AVVAIPGTV

-772 AGQLDTMLLAA
+772 AGQLNTMLLAA

-907 WLTGGVLS
+907 WMTGGVLS

-1033 VEHQANGLKPGKTRP
+1033 VEHQANGLKPGKTHP

>member
-87 ATGLAVVTLEFDW
+87 ATGLAVVMLEFDW

-121 LPEDL
+121 LPDDL

-188 LLVDPPRMSA
+188 LMVDPVRMSA

-237 SVADDFGN
+237 AAADDFGN

-250 AGGLPVLAREIGD
+250 AGGVPVLAREIGD

-304 VFGELQRSLPEGM
+304 VFGELQRSLPKGM

-419 ERAKPADEQ
+419 ERTKPANEQ

-476 AYGISLL
+476 AYGVSLL

-510 EPGWVIRMKHSY
+510 EPGWVIRMKRWY
-522 VGLLDRWLDRWR
+522 VGLLDRWLDRWK
-534 ALALGSLV
+534 ALAVGSLV
-542 MVVLAGIGIALAGRA
+542 LVVLAGIGIALAGRA

-622 IEASLNDDGRDRD
+622 IEASLNDEGRDRD

-676 KVFAPDTDTLQRV
+676 KVFAPDTDTLQTV
-689 STQVET
+689 STQVEG
-695 AVAAIPGTV
+695 AVKAIPGTV

-713 VPYLRVRLRRADLAN
+713 VPYLRVRLRRGDLAS

-772 AGQLDTMLLAA
+772 AGQLDTMLIAA

-837 DKIALPQ
+837 DKITLPQ
-844 GVHIELAGQFESAE
+844 GVHIELAGQFESAA

-866 LGLVVLIGMFL
+866 LGLIVLVGMFL

-941 HLQAAEGVTDLAE
+941 HLQAVEGVTDLAE

-1008 ALNMLVLPAIY
+1008 VLNMLVLPAIY
-1019 LKVTRDGWGVRMFH
+1019 LKVTRDGWGVKLPLRRRE
-1033 VEHQANGLKPGKTRP
+1033 VVAE
-1048 EPTNTRSKT
+1048 
-1057 A
+1057 